1 VDEGGRNGAAGRR
14 EWANPSPLIAKRG
27 TVFGHLTYRG
37 KKMQPL
43 VPNTDD
49 LISVLD
55 RVLDKGIV
63 MDKWASL
70 SLQESSLI
78 AAESRVA
85 SDYRVTVE
93 SSAVYVGYGK
103 RGTWRE
109 DLELED
115 LFPFWRREFWS
126 K

>member
-1 VDEGGRNGAAGRR
+1 MHPLAA
-14 EWANPSPLIAKRG
+14 
-27 TVFGHLTYRG
+27 
-37 KKMQPL
+37 
-43 VPNTDD
+43 NTDD

-55 RVLDKGIV
+55 RVLDKGITMESWV
-63 MDKWASL
+63 TVSL
-70 SLQESSLI
+70 SGIDLKSTN
-78 AAESRVA
+78 SRIEVA
-85 SDYRVTVE
+85 

-115 LFPFWRREFWS
+115 LFPFWRRDLWS

>member
-1 VDEGGRNGAAGRR
+1 M
-14 EWANPSPLIAKRG
+14 
-27 TVFGHLTYRG
+27 H
-37 KKMQPL
+37 PL
-43 VPNTDD
+43 VANTDD
-49 LISVLD
+49 LISLLD

-63 MDKWASL
+63 LESWARL
-70 SLQESSLI
+70 SLQESGFSG
-78 AAESRVA
+78 ADSRIP
-85 SDYRVTVE
+85 SGSRISVE

>member
-1 VDEGGRNGAAGRR
+1 MH
-14 EWANPSPLIAKRG
+14 S
-27 TVFGHLTYRG
+27 
-37 KKMQPL
+37 L
-43 VPNTDD
+43 VANTDD

-63 MDKWASL
+63 LESWARL
-70 SLQESSLI
+70 SLQEAGLG
-78 AAESRVA
+78 AADSRTPSA
-85 SDYRVTVE
+85 SKISVE
-93 SSAVYVGYGK
+93 SSAVYVGYGT

>member
-1 VDEGGRNGAAGRR
+1 VDRFIPADPEADFQHPIIEA
-14 EWANPSPLIAKRG
+14 E
-27 TVFGHLTYRG
+27 
-37 KKMQPL
+37 MQPL

-63 MDKWASL
+63 LDKWASL
-70 SLQESSLI
+70 SLQESGLTP
-78 AAESRVA
+78 ADSRTPP
-85 SDYRVTVE
+85 DYRITVA
-93 SSAVYVGYGK
+93 SSAVFVGYAK

-115 LFPFWRREFWS
+115 LFPFWRRELWS